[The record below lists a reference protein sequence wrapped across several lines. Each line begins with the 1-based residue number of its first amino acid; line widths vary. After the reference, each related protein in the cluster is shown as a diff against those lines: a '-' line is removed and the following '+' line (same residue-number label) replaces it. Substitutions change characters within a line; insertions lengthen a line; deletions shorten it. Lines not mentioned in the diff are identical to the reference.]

1 MNLLKP
7 LCIIDIG
14 LTSRNIPYV
23 TSIYKVDFQ
32 ASIAEQFIKRH
43 PINTR
48 GFHCHRRDAKP
59 NQPLYEKLEI
69 VCVAIERPRWLI
81 IEIRGN

>member
-7 LCIIDIG
+7 LCIIDMG

-23 TSIYKVDFQ
+23 TNIYMVDFQ
-32 ASIAEQFIKRH
+32 ASLAEEFIKRY

-48 GFHCHRRDAKP
+48 GFHGHRRDAKP
-59 NQPLYEKLEI
+59 KQPLYEKL
-69 VCVAIERPRWLI
+69 
-81 IEIRGN
+81 